1 MLTEEAL
8 ILLATLVASGLLA
21 LGVMELA
28 WPSTSGRHV
37 RRPRPS
43 PLTPRIGTE
52 EPSAAA
58 PETPVVAAPSTP
70 AEPTPARRPPRA
82 GGDRD
87 AARLRVLP
95 IDTCL
100 AMYRDRRFA
109 DVVSLGSAALEVHA
123 RLAAVSHRP
132 HEAAALLD
140 LVGLSRQELGDRDG
154 ARAAFRAAIRDGE
167 PALQATYVAHLVTLV
182 ASVLDDGASDST
194 DGATDVARVRDL
206 REYAAAL
213 GDAAAAAPGDEGVA
227 AAQAGVRDALLPPCD
242 RLAAGVVAGAADDE
256 ARAFVLHALADDAMP
271 AAWRERVREQLAAA
285 SSAEI
290 GQLTAQAIRSVQD
303 GKDGEALDALE
314 RAERLAAALPSVAD
328 ERHEE
333 FERRLWWGYT
343 KVGLRRVE
351 TGNFDGALEP
361 LFRALRLGGIDEAR
375 LGETRSALVRAL
387 DGVVDTRWPAIQQLG
402 AEDAGAAHAEI
413 EKLSALLRISTER
426 GLSSDDLGD
435 AFAKVS
441 QLEQTLSS
449 AT

>member
-43 PLTPRIGTE
+43 PLAPRIGTE

-290 GQLTAQAIRSVQD
+290 GQLTAQAPKAASPA
-303 GKDGEALDALE
+303 KPAPASKPTP
-314 RAERLAAALPSVAD
+314 RLANGKPDLNGTYFHEGGVSFIRPTKLADGSVCFFGCPPGKGGVPPGARAGSARCSMSVFCDRIAAWLHYFTSCEASSY
-328 ERHEE
+328 RG
-333 FERRLWWGYT
+333 RGR
-343 KVGLRRVE
+343 
-351 TGNFDGALEP
+351 N
-361 LFRALRLGGIDEAR
+361 RAL
-375 LGETRSALVRAL
+375 SLV
-387 DGVVDTRWPAIQQLG
+387 V
-402 AEDAGAAHAEI
+402 
-413 EKLSALLRISTER
+413 
-426 GLSSDDLGD
+426 
-435 AFAKVS
+435 
-441 QLEQTLSS
+441 
-449 AT
+449 